1 MKWYLTGDVHRNYQN
16 RFKYYSWQHD
26 SNSAL
31 IVLGDLGFNYLLD
44 ERDRVWKQRFC
55 NKYDFQLYAVRGNHE
70 ERPQNIPGMQLVYDN
85 NVKGYVYW
93 EPDYPNIHYF
103 RDFGEYEINGYKI
116 LVLGGAY
123 SVDKYW
129 RIQTKTKENGWCGWF
144 PEEQLNDT
152 EKTAA
157 ANLSKGKSYDFVLSH
172 TCPISW
178 EPTDLFLPIVDQ
190 STVDKT
196 MELWLE
202 EIKSS
207 FSWKVWLFGH
217 YHADRFE
224 RPHVEQFYEKTD
236 TLDNIFD
243 RWNKYDEIGELNWYI
258 RKSPLFYNDQDCPHK
273 VVEINGIF

>member
-1 MKWYLTGDVHRNYQN
+1 MSLVSDIHRNYHD
-16 RFKYYSWQHD
+16 RFKYYDWQHD

-44 ERDRVWKQRFC
+44 ERDRDWKRGFC

-70 ERPQNIPGMQLVYDN
+70 ERPQNIPGMQLIYDK
-85 NVKGYVYW
+85 NVKGEVYW
-93 EPDYPNIHYF
+93 EAEYPNIHYF
-103 RDFGEYEINGYKI
+103 KDFGEYEINGYKI

-144 PEEQLNDT
+144 PEEQLNDA
-152 EKTAA
+152 ERAA
-157 ANLSKGKSYDFVLSH
+157 AAKLCKGKSYDFVLSH

-178 EPTDLFLPIVDQ
+178 EPKDLFLSMVDQ

-202 EIKSS
+202 DIKSS
-207 FSWKVWLFGH
+207 FSWGVYLFGH
-217 YHADRFE
+217 YHADRIE
-224 RPHVEQFYEKTD
+224 RPHVEQYFEKTELLDNIWNRWFNKKTFFNEWWLPKSPFFYEK
-236 TLDNIFD
+236 DNPFWTETI
-243 RWNKYDEIGELNWYI
+243 YY
-258 RKSPLFYNDQDCPHK
+258 
-273 VVEINGIF
+273 